1 MPTVTYELFGV
12 MITMPRVTS
21 DIRPLLAAEDGR
33 APTTERAR
41 AVVRRAACV
50 IFALPALVLA
60 SCALA
65 PALASARRGARD
77 DMPRVGL
84 QPAATDGGGNYSFCR
99 PDPNVLVWDEDF
111 EQLVRARAAAV
122 LVKGWLS
129 VPLVHE
135 RELLAPIGLE
145 SPRVALR
152 VAGYSDCAPKARA
165 PLLTHCGGP
174 GSGNDCLSIANLLPT
189 LSPALDN
196 FAISQRGVI
205 APRSDRRP
213 PPVPFRSADGRER
226 VRAFPTITCYTSWA
240 TPIIDTVRRAYEDA
254 RLDPAPLDALLA
266 TYARA
271 GGGGEEL
278 MLYNA
283 TLIQPYAH
291 LLAASAAECRSRAEF
306 RSLGAARTDVG
317 PPDAA
322 SDGVAAPTL
331 APANGAPASTV
342 FDSELGGHE
351 SLLDFASTTDL
362 ARDIDAL
369 RAAVGSARISIWG
382 TSYGTVVGGAY
393 ATMFS
398 DRVRGRPAS
407 KPRARARARALPLT
421 HSLPSRA
428 RAQVEALVLDGN
440 VGVENDIYKACAG
453 LARARAAHRA
463 LCSRPTR
470 LSSHLPACQQ
480 VGEKLALSYD
490 DVWNGL
496 CSACDA
502 SYFVA
507 GERAGRKCAAAPYAN
522 EKILKL
528 MAQPARVPGLL
539 RLLKSTLDRGITGRG
554 IAPAAAIAMACIE
567 SLSTRGDYTGPG
579 CCAAEL
585 EADVLPTPADEWE
598 DRLSIIQVVRA
609 LDIAG
614 RLNPAQIAR
623 FYVELGL
630 RHPLGAQGASNV
642 IFIASSPTLPR
653 PTPPFGSPIVTPLI
667 IGTLND
673 PATTFA
679 AAQDM
684 KAFFPQGTLL
694 TWQGCAA
701 AAQRRARAYAP
712 VPSPPPP
719 PPPPPPAC
727 ARGLRARPTAHG
739 SFLHGFRIVDALP
752 ARDAAAS
759 DELRFANGGY
769 GAYVCT
775 QLLKAYLVSGE
786 LPRDGTTCP
795 IDGPGASALALDLAV
810 AHAGRGKGQVCL

>member
-1 MPTVTYELFGV
+1 

-398 DRVRGRPAS
+398 DRV
-407 KPRARARARALPLT
+407 
-421 HSLPSRA
+421 
-428 RAQVEALVLDGN
+428 EALVLDGN
-440 VGVENDIYKACAG
+440 VGVENDIYK
-453 LARARAAHRA
+453 
-463 LCSRPTR
+463 
-470 LSSHLPACQQ
+470 

-694 TWQGCAA
+694 TWQG
-701 AAQRRARAYAP
+701 
-712 VPSPPPP
+712 
-719 PPPPPPAC
+719 
-727 ARGLRARPTAHG
+727 
-739 SFLHGFRIVDALP
+739 FLHGFRIVDALP